1 MLGPG
6 RGLGGASQTPG
17 VPTTYWPRRA
27 ESVQVW
33 QEEAGR
39 ASRAARP
46 GSEAGAANLLSPLV
60 RASVQVICWVK
71 LRVHAQIIYPGKGEE
86 AGEPR
91 GTWKTKGPEVVG
103 GARGPV
109 TSLFHRRPGR
119 SGAGTWLRNPEERF
133 LAVGWCMQRFQ
144 P

>member
-1 MLGPG
+1 MLGPS
-6 RGLGGASQTPG
+6 RGLGGASQTSG
-17 VPTTYWPRRA
+17 VPTTYWPHRA

-39 ASRAARP
+39 ASRAAKP

-60 RASVQVICWVK
+60 RASIQVICWVK
-71 LRVHAQIIYPGKGEE
+71 LGVHAQIVYPGKEEE

-91 GTWKTKGPEVVG
+91 ETRKTKGPEVAG
-103 GARGPV
+103 GAWGPV
-109 TSLFHRRPGR
+109 TSLFHGRAGR
-119 SGAGTWLRNPEERF
+119 SGAGTGLRNPEERF
-133 LAVGWCMQRFQ
+133 LAVGWCRHHFQ